1 MAVQLEGCNAQLEK
15 LPPPITAEPTAFV
28 LALVTNFCAE
38 LAQRVRGSPS
48 NTALVQ
54 STRRTYEAFK
64 LNIRSSAPPFVP
76 YKDQSQAPRD
86 ISEYLRVDANDRSAR
101 GKKFA
106 GKIYYLEDVRA
117 HISRCIA
124 FRTIN
129 RVPYTN
135 RFHLALSLANS
146 PAMSHMPQNSPYSKT
161 SRTHGTRLHRDASRR
176 CRTLSK
182 SH

>member
-124 FRTIN
+124 FHSGSRARCQ
-129 RVPYTN
+129 RVVCTDI
-135 RFHLALSLANS
+135 S
-146 PAMSHMPQNSPYSKT
+146 PWSVTGYLYWKYP
-161 SRTHGTRLHRDASRR
+161 TRGICDS
-176 CRTLSK
+176 SEIDG
-182 SH
+182 